1 VREGRTN
8 FVNGAIGYGGEEQG
22 VTGLFDLALG
32 NLGGTGRRGSAR
44 WEGRGNGIA
53 LYHLRYS
60 EPWILGSPVTAHVEL
75 ARTIQDTLY
84 TESALTLTGEVEVAS
99 DMTLT
104 TGWERETTVQS
115 GTVRG
120 TSRNALVIGANWDTR
135 DSRAN
140 PTGGLK
146 VEAEVQL
153 GRKGLDLAGEDVDL
167 HFRSTLVFV
176 EIERAQRVARNWITL
191 IRARGEGIASDE
203 EVIPFYELYPL
214 GGATSLRGYREE
226 QFRGAHV
233 ELVQV
238 EQRYL
243 LGADGSRLVGFVDL
257 GSVSTKG
264 TVLAAPGEPESF
276 FRIGY
281 GAGIRVNSRI
291 GLVGLDY
298 GLGEGDGPTDGK
310 LHFALETAF

>member
-1 VREGRTN
+1 
-8 FVNGAIGYGGEEQG
+8 
-22 VTGLFDLALG
+22 
-32 NLGGTGRRGSAR
+32 
-44 WEGRGNGIA
+44 
-53 LYHLRYS
+53 
-60 EPWILGSPVTAHVEL
+60 
-75 ARTIQDTLY
+75 
-84 TESALTLTGEVEVAS
+84 
-99 DMTLT
+99 
-104 TGWERETTVQS
+104 
-115 GTVRG
+115 
-120 TSRNALVIGANWDTR
+120 VIGGNWDTR
-135 DSRAN
+135 DSRTN

-146 VEAEVQL
+146 VEVEVQL
-153 GRKGLDLAGEDVDL
+153 GRKGLDLAGEEVDL
-167 HFRSTLVFV
+167 HFQSTLVFV

-233 ELVQV
+233 ELLQV

-257 GSVSTKG
+257 GNVSTKG
-264 TVLAAPGEPESF
+264 TVLAAPREPESF
-276 FRIGY
+276 FRLGY
-281 GAGIRVNSRI
+281 GVGIRVNSRI

-298 GLGEGDGPTDGK
+298 GLGEGDGPLDGK